1 MENIRNF
8 CIIAH
13 IDHGKSTLA
22 DRLLELTSTIEQK
35 KMQEQIL
42 DSMDLER
49 EKGITIKLKP
59 VRMKYNYQGK
69 DYILNLVD
77 TPGHVDFS
85 YEVSRSLE
93 AVEGAVLLVDATQ
106 GIQAQTLANIDLA
119 KKQNLVLI
127 PVVNKIDSPI
137 AKVEKSVEELA
148 NLLNIMP
155 DKIIRV
161 SAKNGTNVE
170 ELLRVIIEKIPPPSK
185 ASSSSTIPG
194 IVDTGIVDTGI
205 VDIVDGSD
213 GQYFYAKATKDR
225 PFRALIFDSVYDS
238 FKGVLAFVRVV
249 DGEIKDGEKI
259 YLMASKT
266 EADIKELGYL
276 NPKFSPQKQILSG
289 EIGYIATGIKEPGK
303 VRVGDTI
310 TRFKDLD
317 LGFKIEPLPGY
328 QEPNPMVFASFYPEN
343 PDDFD
348 ILKVALSKLKL
359 QDPAL
364 VFEPEMKEA
373 LGRGFR
379 CGFLGTLH
387 VEIISE
393 RLEREFGLGLV
404 ISTPSVIY
412 KIFDKK
418 SIHANESHLGR
429 GKEKLIYSAS
439 DWPDPSTIGNMEEP
453 WVLLEI
459 ISPIVYIGKLM
470 DVLKDIKG
478 NYVETNYISAERAVI
493 MYEAPLRAIVANLY
507 DKIKSTSQGY
517 ASLNY
522 KMLGYRPAK
531 LVKMEIWIA
540 GRPEEAFSRIVEEGD
555 AYSQGKKLVEKLKE
569 TLPAQQFSV
578 ALQAVIGGK
587 IIARETISAR
597 RKDVTGYLY
606 GGDVSRKKKLLEK
619 QKKGKKLLKEK
630 GKVNV
635 PAKTFLEVFRS

>member
-1 MENIRNF
+1 MSQDHIRNF

-22 DRLLELTSTIEQK
+22 DRLLDMTKTIATNKITAQF
-35 KMQEQIL
+35 L
-42 DSMDLER
+42 DSMELEK

-59 VRMKYNYQGK
+59 VRMNYILNQK
-69 DYILNLVD
+69 SYILNLVD

-85 YEVSRSLE
+85 YEVSRSLA

-119 KKQNLVLI
+119 KKQNLVII
-127 PVVNKIDSPI
+127 PVVNKIDMPAARIEESCQ
-137 AKVEKSVEELA
+137 ELA
-148 NLLNIMP
+148 SVLGIAP
-155 DKIIRV
+155 ESVIKI
-161 SAKNGTNVE
+161 SAKNGTGVE
-170 ELLRVIIEKIPPPSK
+170 DVLKAIVEKIPSPE
-185 ASSSSTIPG
+185 ASNPG
-194 IVDTGIVDTGI
+194 
-205 VDIVDGSD
+205 
-213 GQYFYAKATKDR
+213 AEKK
-225 PFRALIFDSVYDS
+225 PFRALIFDSTYDS
-238 FKGVLAFVRVV
+238 FKGVLALVRVI
-249 DGEIKDGEKI
+249 DGSIKDREKI
-259 YLMASKT
+259 ELLAAKAQA
-266 EADIKELGYL
+266 EIKELGYL
-276 NPKFSPQKQILSG
+276 APVISPQPEIFTG

-310 TRFKDLD
+310 VKLPTTNY
-317 LGFKIEPLPGY
+317 PLPTALAGY
-328 QEPNPMVFASFYPEN
+328 EEPNPMVFASFYPEN
-343 PDDFD
+343 PDDFEL
-348 ILKVALSKLKL
+348 LKVALSKLKL

-364 VFEPEMKEA
+364 VYEAEMKEA

-412 KIFDKK
+412 KFFNKK
-418 SIHANESHLGR
+418 GQEMV
-429 GKEKLIYSAS
+429 IYSAS
-439 DWPDPSTIGNMEEP
+439 DWPDPSGIEKMEEP

-459 ISPIVYIGKLM
+459 IAPQSYVGKLM
-470 DVLKDIKG
+470 DVLQDVGG
-478 NYVETNYISAERAVI
+478 NYLETNYLSAERAI
-493 MYEAPLRAIVANLY
+493 IKYEAPLRAIVANLY

-522 KMLGYRPAK
+522 TMLGYRPAV

-540 GRPEEAFSRIVEEGD
+540 GRAEEAFSRIVEESD
-555 AYSQGKKLVEKLKE
+555 AYEQGKKLVEKLKDA
-569 TLPAQQFSV
+569 LPTQQFTV
-578 ALQAVIGGK
+578 AIQAVIGGK

-606 GGDVSRKKKLLEK
+606 GGDKSRKKKLLEK
-619 QKKGKKLLKEK
+619 QKKGKALMKDK

-635 PAKTFLEVFRS
+635 PAKTFLEIFRS